1 MTHLRLKTSTNMQIS
16 KQTQVEYTIVMSEE
30 DALTLL
36 NGLGSLDYHEIAR
49 LSDNIPFSTAMH
61 KLYDVLVSKIKRG
74 SILKDE
80 S

>member
-1 MTHLRLKTSTNMQIS
+1 MIIS

-30 DALTLL
+30 DALVLL
-36 NGLGSLDYHEIAR
+36 NGLGSLDYHELAR
-49 LSDNIPFSTAMH
+49 LSDNVKFSNAMH

-80 S
+80 